1 MNKFINKIL
10 TLKLK
15 DTFKSFIVSFF
26 MLLLCMIAILIKSLL
41 KCYTLGKRFIIHKPG
56 LFIFIF
62 IGALVVQHFIIHMS
76 IAKSDI
82 RQDEIYYRQT
92 KIIDSLTTDVGL
104 YKQLYNKE
112 KLRSGALIKRDSIRN
127 KRNVTRV
134 RPNRFMLKD
143 SVLQHKN

>member
-1 MNKFINKIL
+1 M
-10 TLKLK
+10 
-15 DTFKSFIVSFF
+15 
-26 MLLLCMIAILIKSLL
+26 
-41 KCYTLGKRFIIHKPG
+41 G
-56 LFIFIF
+56 
-62 IGALVVQHFIIHMS
+62 
-76 IAKSDI
+76 IAKSDM
-82 RQDEIYYRQT
+82 RQNEIYYRQT

-127 KRNVTRV
+127 KRNFTRV